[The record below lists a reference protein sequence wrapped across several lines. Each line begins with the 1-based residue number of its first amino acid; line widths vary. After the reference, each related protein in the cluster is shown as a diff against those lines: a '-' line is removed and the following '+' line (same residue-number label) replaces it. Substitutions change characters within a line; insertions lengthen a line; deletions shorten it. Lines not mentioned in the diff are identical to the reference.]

1 MFTTW
6 SDAARLPRI
15 RRHATRSS
23 SASSLD
29 ILLVRP
35 WPEAAECSGPVGAA
49 GGSRGQAG
57 TRCCVP
63 TRTGPPALD
72 PLTAAWKNRGI
83 RHEGGNRDWPTRRLR
98 SLVVG
103 CALVVTSAPEFV
115 SASDSDAGSFP
126 WDVVGPVIDGGY
138 VEQPEKGFAITFPDD
153 WTVRQVTPDGALA
166 LGDDGDAT
174 PGANEFVVSA
184 TSPDESAWCYVT
196 FDDPAVTGLPALLA
210 TFASEADTEPEALGI
225 GDYTRAHVD
234 LPIGPAWR
242 EDFVVEGV
250 LPVTI
255 HMARGPIGLYALA
268 CYALEGDP
276 PDDGWRSIAETFEFL
291 PDPTTGLVPVSPVL
305 GGGRIERPDLGFA
318 VTVPVDWTVEAGRCP
333 ELTPRCIRIWRTV
346 AGPHHDHPTGH
357 RHVRRVQRPGHHPA
371 RGGATG
377 LPLSVRQ
384 ATKAFLAGWRDDAEF
399 QDGFLCVFDLP
410 AGRTGHVSATT
421 VVGRSGD
428 AYLYADDGRW
438 LSLECWSSD
447 PPARSAGCRS
457 RRPSSSWQ

>member
-1 MFTTW
+1 MA
-6 SDAARLPRI
+6 D
-15 RRHATRSS
+15 
-23 SASSLD
+23 
-29 ILLVRP
+29 
-35 WPEAAECSGPVGAA
+35 
-49 GGSRGQAG
+49 
-57 TRCCVP
+57 
-63 TRTGPPALD
+63 
-72 PLTAAWKNRGI
+72 
-83 RHEGGNRDWPTRRLR
+83 RRLR

-103 CALVVTSAPEFV
+103 GALVVTSAPEFV

-138 VEQPEKGFAITFPDD
+138 AEQPEKGFAITFPDD

-166 LGDDGDAT
+166 LGDDDVT

-318 VTVPVDWTVEAGRCP
+318 VTVPVDWTVEAVTP
-333 ELTPRCIRIWRTV
+333 EIDAALYPDMDDRSLALTTTILLATDTYDVCSVLDITLLVEGPR
-346 AGPHHDHPTGH
+346 
-357 RHVRRVQRPGHHPA
+357 
-371 RGGATG
+371 AT
-377 LPLSVRQ
+377 PSVRQ
-384 ATKAFLAGWRDDAEF
+384 ATKAFLAGWRDDAQF
-399 QDGFLCVFDLP
+399 KTASSAVLDLP

-428 AYLYADDGRW
+428 AYLYADHGRW

-447 PPARSAGCRS
+447 PPADPLAVDRGDLRVPGSEGVGG
-457 RRPSSSWQ
+457 PSGP